1 MSSAFLTSFEV
12 YNAVSF
18 AEGKASA
25 VDLQDLPI
33 SHDRRSTP
41 IEQHPAFHS
50 PSAPATTIYSLLLWA
65 PLCWIPRMGGIMKY
79 LSLRG
84 WLISLHITSSSFIHV
99 VTYYWIFSLWRL
111 INIPLHV
118 HTTYAL
124 SMHLLT
130 FRLLEFLFE
139 FY

>member
-50 PSAPATTIYSLLLWA
+50 PSAPATTPLLPASVSSTMLDTSYGWNHEVFISSWLAYFTSHNVFKFHPCCHLLL
-65 PLCWIPRMGGIMKY
+65 
-79 LSLRG
+79 
-84 WLISLHITSSSFIHV
+84 
-99 VTYYWIFSLWRL
+99 
-111 INIPLHV
+111 N
-118 HTTYAL
+118 
-124 SMHLLT
+124 
-130 FRLLEFLFE
+130 FLFVKAD
-139 FY
+139 